1 MTASTYTLRQDA
13 DGMPVLQ
20 TARLR
25 LRLPTMDDIPASF
38 CFWSSERSERS
49 EMMGGRWSMETVVAN
64 TEDLL
69 VQWQKY
75 GFGLFTVTMAETG
88 RPIGGIG
95 PFFPEI
101 YREPELGW
109 SLWDAADEGKG
120 LAYEAAAA
128 ARDWFFATSGR
139 RTAVS
144 YTDPAN
150 HRSHRLCERLGA
162 VVDPA
167 AWHPFGDEPD
177 LTYRHH
183 AGAA

>member
-1 MTASTYTLRQDA
+1 MTYRLTQDA
-13 DGMPVLQ
+13 NGGPVLE

-25 LRLPTMDDIPASF
+25 LRMPTLDDVDASF
-38 CFWSSERSERS
+38 CFWSSNRS
-49 EMMGGRWSMETVVAN
+49 EMMGGRWTRETLVAN

-69 VQWQKY
+69 VQWRKH
-75 GFGLFTVTMAETG
+75 GFGLFTVTMADGG

-95 PFFPEI
+95 PFFPDA

-128 ARDWFFATSGR
+128 ARDWFFATSGHT
-139 RTAVS
+139 TAVS

-162 VVDPA
+162 VVDPH

-177 LTYRHH
+177 LTYRHF
-183 AGAA
+183 AKGAV